1 VEDMISPEDA
11 VMTVEEASAYL
22 KLPRSTIYKLLKE
35 RKLPG
40 RKIGRTWRFH
50 RKGLDQWLQERPED
64 DLPKLTE

>member
-1 VEDMISPEDA
+1 MISSEDV
-11 VMTVEEASAYL
+11 VMTVEEAAEYL

-50 RKGLDQWLQERPED
+50 RQVLDEWLREW
-64 DLPKLTE
+64 PKDESAQSD